1 MPTIHDLLIREDG
14 YARTMEE
21 TVQPYLAARRAELW
35 PERLPGKKIHLMR
48 YRADEP
54 KAAVVFSHGFT
65 EAEEKYAEL
74 IYYFLNMG
82 YTVYFPEHCGH
93 GYSYRMTDDD
103 SLVHIDSFDTY
114 IQDLLFV
121 SHLAKA
127 ERPGL
132 PLLLFAHSMGGGV
145 GAAAAAREPKLY
157 GKVLLHS
164 PMIRPLTAGIPWW
177 VTKVIVALTTA
188 AGMGTHYIFGSKPYG
203 GIEDFDTSCA
213 MSRPRFDWYQQKR
226 AKNPRLQTSAG
237 SLNWLRGTMKLNREL
252 MEEDWRKIEAPVL
265 LLQAE
270 KENMVSKEE
279 QERFAEK
286 LKQSGKAPVEFAVIQ
301 NAKHEIFNSTDDV
314 LEPYLEKVFAFFAA

>member
-14 YARTMEE
+14 YAQAMETTVGPFLDQRRT
-21 TVQPYLAARRAELW
+21 ELW
-35 PERLPGKKIHLMR
+35 QERLPGKKIHLMR
-48 YRADEP
+48 YRADGP

-74 IYYFLNMG
+74 IYYFLNLG

-93 GYSYRMTDDD
+93 GYSYRMTEDN

-114 IQDLLFV
+114 ILDLLYV
-121 SHLAKA
+121 SRMAREA
-127 ERPGL
+127 EPGL
-132 PLLLFAHSMGGGV
+132 PLYLFAHSMGGGV

-164 PMIRPLTAGIPWW
+164 PMIRPLTAGIPWGI
-177 VTKVIVALTTA
+177 TKAIAAFTTA
-188 AGMGTHYIFGSKPYG
+188 VGMGGRYIFGSKSYG

-213 MSRPRFDWYQQKR
+213 TSRPRFDWYQQKR
-226 AKNPRLQTSAG
+226 ADNPRLQTSAG
-237 SLNWLRGTMKLNREL
+237 SLNWLKGTAKLNREL
-252 MEEDWRKIEAPVL
+252 MEEDWKKIEAPVL

-270 KENMVSKEE
+270 RENMVSKEE
-279 QERFAEK
+279 QVRFVEK
-286 LKQSGKAPVEFAVIQ
+286 LRQAGKAPVEFAVIQ

-314 LEPYLEKVFAFFAA
+314 LEPYLEKIFAFFGA